1 MYKILHSLLLFP
13 VIDAQGGI
21 NPYVLN
27 GMEDTYTLEVV
38 IILKTRSG
46 KRYEKILR
54 FNYKYQE
61 TVRSAPLNTIIR
73 EMEKRYT

>member
-1 MYKILHSLLLFP
+1 MYKILHSLLLP
-13 VIDAQGGI
+13 VLDAQGGI
-21 NPYVLN
+21 NLYVLN
-27 GMEDTYTLEVV
+27 GTEDTYTLEVV

-46 KRYEKILR
+46 KRYGKILR